1 MLVSLYIKNFALID
15 ELRIEFGPGFNVVTG
30 ETGSGKS
37 VVLQALQL
45 ALGARADGVS
55 FYNPDAKCVLELE
68 IAISSQYKQWFDQ
81 NELDYDKQTIIRR
94 EMGKT
99 QKSRIFI
106 NDTPVKQAVLNQLT
120 DKLFSFHSQNESY
133 SFLKNAEQLDFL
145 DEQARQQVL
154 VDDYRKKYRSYK
166 ALNDEYEVL
175 RDRSEEME
183 REWAY
188 QQHLKSELDAL
199 HLEQIDQE
207 DLERRYEILSQSEKI
222 QSIIDELNGLFES
235 EPYGLNEQLRQAQRL
250 SSSLVKASES
260 FSEINNRMQ
269 SLVIEAQDL
278 YIEINQSLESI
289 NLEPNALEE
298 VSALLSELHRLQ
310 QKHGVSTVEELKVKR
325 NAFASSLGEDGSYA
339 DRIKALEEAL
349 LKARTELIPIA
360 RNISDARKNAAT
372 ALSSSIET
380 VLSSLEMPG
389 SRIAIEVCENEEL
402 GASGINEVNFKFQAN
417 KGSDLLDLKKVV
429 SGGELSRLALA
440 IQYIKGETNT
450 IPTQVFDEIDTGV
463 SGQVAERV
471 AQLFEAMGAR
481 NQLLVITHLP
491 QVAAKGAVHLKVYK
505 EESKGRVNTR
515 VVQLT
520 ENSRQEEIASMIEGN
535 NPSKTALS
543 HARTLL
549 TRH

>member
-81 NELDYDKQTIIRR
+81 KELDYDKQTIIRR

-349 LKARTELIPIA
+349 LKARKELIPIA

-440 IQYIKGETNT
+440 IQYIKGEANT

>member
-15 ELRIEFGPGFNVVTG
+15 ELRIEFGSGFNVVTG

-45 ALGARADGVS
+45 ALGARAEGVS
-55 FYNPDAKCVLELE
+55 FYNPDSKCVLELE
-68 IAISSQYKQWFDQ
+68 IAVSSQYRQWFEE

-145 DEQARQQVL
+145 DEQAQQQFL

-166 ALNDEYEVL
+166 ALNDEYEGL

-199 HLEQIDQE
+199 DLDHIDQE
-207 DLERRYEILSQSEKI
+207 ELERRYEILSQSEKI
-222 QSIIDELNGLFES
+222 RSIIDELNGLFES

-250 SSSLVKASES
+250 SSSLEKASES
-260 FSEINNRMQ
+260 FSEINNRMH

-278 YIEINQSLESI
+278 YLEINQSLESI
-289 NLEPNALEE
+289 DLDPNALEE
-298 VSALLSELHRLQ
+298 VSALLSELNRLE
-310 QKHGVSTVEELKVKR
+310 QKHGVSTVEELKAKR
-325 NAFASSLGEDGSYA
+325 NAFASSLGEDGSYV
-339 DRIKALEEAL
+339 DQIKALEDAL
-349 LKARTELIPIA
+349 LKAHEELKPIA
-360 RNISDARKNAAT
+360 LKISNARKSAAI

-389 SRIAIEVCENEEL
+389 SRIAIEVSEKEEL

-440 IQYIKGETNT
+440 IQFIKGETNT

-471 AQLFEAMGAR
+471 AQLFEAMGTR

-505 EESKGRVNTR
+505 EEADGRVNTR
-515 VVQLT
+515 VAQLT
-520 ENSRQEEIASMIEGN
+520 ETTRQEEIASMIEGN
-535 NPSKTALS
+535 NPSETALS

>member
-349 LKARTELIPIA
+349 LKAGKELIPIA

>member
-68 IAISSQYKQWFDQ
+68 IAISSQYKQWFGQ

-106 NDTPVKQAVLNQLT
+106 NDTPVKQGVLNQLT

-349 LKARTELIPIA
+349 LKAGKELMPIA

-520 ENSRQEEIASMIEGN
+520 ENTRQEEIASMIEGN

>member
-68 IAISSQYKQWFDQ
+68 IAISSQYKQWFGQ

-349 LKARTELIPIA
+349 LKAGKELMPIA

-520 ENSRQEEIASMIEGN
+520 ENTRQEEIASMIEGN

>member
-45 ALGARADGVS
+45 ALGARAEGVS
-55 FYNPDAKCVLELE
+55 FYDPDVKCVLELE
-68 IAISSQYKQWFDQ
+68 IAISVHYKQWFEAYD
-81 NELDYDKQTIIRR
+81 LDYDKHCIIRR

-106 NDTPVKQAVLNQLT
+106 NDTPVKQTVLNQLT

-145 DEQARQQVL
+145 DEQAQHQDV
-154 VDDYRKKYRSYK
+154 VDEYRKKYRSYK
-166 ALNDEYEVL
+166 ALSDEFEAL
-175 RDRSEEME
+175 TDRSEEME

-199 HLEQIDQE
+199 NLEHLNQE
-207 DLERRYEILSQSEKI
+207 DLESRYEILNQGEKI

-250 SSSLVKASES
+250 SSSLLKASES

-269 SLVIEAQDL
+269 SLAIEAQDL
-278 YIEINQSLESI
+278 YIEINQSLESMD
-289 NLEPNALEE
+289 LEPSALEE
-298 VSALLSELHRLQ
+298 VSELLSELHRLQ
-310 QKHGVSTVEELKVKR
+310 QKHGVSTVEELKAKR
-325 NAFASSLGEDGSYA
+325 DAFATSLGEDGSYA
-339 DRIKALEEAL
+339 DRIKALESVL
-349 LKARTELIPIA
+349 LKAREEIEPLA
-360 RNISDARKNAAT
+360 VQISDGRKTAAK
-372 ALSSSIET
+372 ALSVSIEN

-389 SRIAIEVCENEEL
+389 SRIAIEVYETEQLSSN
-402 GASGINEVNFKFQAN
+402 GINEVNFRFQAN
-417 KGSDLLDLKKVV
+417 KGSDLLELKKVV

-440 IQYIKGETNT
+440 IQYIKGEKNS

-471 AQLFEAMGAR
+471 AQLFEAMGTR

-491 QVAAKGAVHLKVYK
+491 QVAAKGSTHLKVFK
-505 EESKGRVNTR
+505 KDADGRVNTR

-520 ENSRQEEIASMIEGN
+520 ENARQEEIASMIEGN
-535 NPSKTALS
+535 NPSETALS

>member
-349 LKARTELIPIA
+349 LKTRKELIPIA

-481 NQLLVITHLP
+481 NQLLVITHLA

-520 ENSRQEEIASMIEGN
+520 ENTRQEEIASMIEGN

>member
-349 LKARTELIPIA
+349 LKAGKELVPIA

>member
-68 IAISSQYKQWFDQ
+68 IAISSQYKQWFGQ

-154 VDDYRKKYRSYK
+154 VEDYRKKYRSYK

-349 LKARTELIPIA
+349 LKAGKELMPIA

-450 IPTQVFDEIDTGV
+450 IPTQVFDEIDTGGRH
-463 SGQVAERV
+463 SFSKSFQS
-471 AQLFEAMGAR
+471 F
-481 NQLLVITHLP
+481 IIPLP
-491 QVAAKGAVHLKVYK
+491 VDDTIIPFIVKDFNLA
-505 EESKGRVNTR
+505 
-515 VVQLT
+515 
-520 ENSRQEEIASMIEGN
+520 
-535 NPSKTALS
+535 P
-543 HARTLL
+543 
-549 TRH
+549 

>member
-45 ALGARADGVS
+45 ALGARAEGVS
-55 FYNPDAKCVLELE
+55 FYDPDAKCVLELE
-68 IAISSQYKQWFDQ
+68 IAISMHYKQWFEAYD
-81 NELDYDKQTIIRR
+81 LDYDKHCIIRR

-106 NDTPVKQAVLNQLT
+106 NDTPVKQTVLNQLT

-145 DEQARQQVL
+145 DEQAQHQDV
-154 VDDYRKKYRSYK
+154 VDEYRKKYRSYK
-166 ALNDEYEVL
+166 ALSDEFEAMT
-175 RDRSEEME
+175 DRSEEME

-199 HLEQIDQE
+199 HLEHLNQE
-207 DLERRYEILSQSEKI
+207 DLERRYEILSQGEKI

-250 SSSLVKASES
+250 SSSLLKASES

-269 SLVIEAQDL
+269 SLAIEAQDL
-278 YIEINQSLESI
+278 YIEINQSLESMD
-289 NLEPNALEE
+289 LEPSALEE
-298 VSALLSELHRLQ
+298 VSELLSELHRLQ
-310 QKHGVSTVEELKVKR
+310 QKHGVSTVEELKAKR
-325 NAFASSLGEDGSYA
+325 DAFATSLGEDGSYA
-339 DRIKALEEAL
+339 DRIRALESAL
-349 LKARTELIPIA
+349 FKAREEIEPLA
-360 RNISDARKNAAT
+360 GQISDGRKKAAT
-372 ALSSSIET
+372 ALSASIAK

-389 SRIAIEVCENEEL
+389 SRIAIEVYETEHL
-402 GASGINEVNFKFQAN
+402 GSNGINEVNFKFQAN
-417 KGSDLLDLKKVV
+417 KGSDLLELKKVV
-429 SGGELSRLALA
+429 SGGELSRLALS
-440 IQYIKGETNT
+440 IQFIKGEKNS

-491 QVAAKGAVHLKVYK
+491 QVAAKGSTHLKVFKK
-505 EESKGRVNTR
+505 EANGRVNTR

-520 ENSRQEEIASMIEGN
+520 ENARQEEIASMIEGN
-535 NPSKTALS
+535 NPSETALS

>member
-68 IAISSQYKQWFDQ
+68 IAISSQYKQWFGQ

-106 NDTPVKQAVLNQLT
+106 NDTPVKQGVLNQLT

-154 VDDYRKKYRSYK
+154 VEDYRKKYRSYK

-325 NAFASSLGEDGSYA
+325 NAFASSLGEDGSYT

-349 LKARTELIPIA
+349 LKAGKELIPIA

-520 ENSRQEEIASMIEGN
+520 ENTRQEEIASMIEGN

>member
-15 ELRIEFGPGFNVVTG
+15 ELSVEFGSGFNVVTG

-55 FYNPDAKCVLELE
+55 FYHPDSKCVLELE
-68 IAISSQYKQWFDQ
+68 IAVNSQYKWWFEE
-81 NELDYDKQTIIRR
+81 NELDYDKHSIIRR

-106 NDTPVKQAVLNQLT
+106 NDTPVKQTVLNQLT

-133 SFLKNAEQLDFL
+133 SFLKNAEQLDFI
-145 DEQARQQVL
+145 DEHARQQDL
-154 VDDYRKKYRSYK
+154 VNDYRKKYRSYK
-166 ALNDEYEVL
+166 ALNDEFEAL

-188 QQHLKSELDAL
+188 QQHLKSELDDL
-199 HLEQIDQE
+199 HLEKVNQE
-207 DLERRYEILSQSEKI
+207 DLEWRYEILSQSEKI

-250 SSSLVKASES
+250 SSSLLKASES

-269 SLVIEAQDL
+269 SLAIEAQDL
-278 YIEINQSLESI
+278 YLEINQALESI
-289 NLEPNALEE
+289 DLEPSALEE
-298 VSALLSELHRLQ
+298 ISELLSELQRLQ
-310 QKHGVSTVEELKVKR
+310 QKHGVSTVEELKAKR
-325 NAFASSLGEDGSYA
+325 SAIASSLGEDGSYA
-339 DRIKALEEAL
+339 DRIKALENAL
-349 LKARTELIPIA
+349 LLARAELEPIA
-360 RNISDARKNAAT
+360 RQISDTRKSAAI
-372 ALSSSIET
+372 ALSNSIET

-389 SRIAIEVCENEEL
+389 SRIAIEVRENEDL
-402 GASGINEVNFKFQAN
+402 GANGINEVNFKFQAN

-450 IPTQVFDEIDTGV
+450 IPTQVFDEIDAGV

-471 AQLFEAMGAR
+471 AQLFEAMGER

-491 QVAAKGAVHLKVYK
+491 QVAAKGSTHLKVYK
-505 EESKGRVNTR
+505 EEAEGRVHTR
-515 VVQLT
+515 VAQLV
-520 ENSRQEEIASMIEGN
+520 EAERQEEIASMIEGN
-535 NPSKTALS
+535 NPSETALS

>member
-45 ALGARADGVS
+45 ALGARAEGVS
-55 FYNPDAKCVLELE
+55 FYDPDVKCVLELE
-68 IAISSQYKQWFDQ
+68 IAISAHYKQWFEAYD
-81 NELDYDKQTIIRR
+81 LDYDKHCIIRR

-106 NDTPVKQAVLNQLT
+106 NDTPVKQTVLNQLT

-145 DEQARQQVL
+145 DEQAQHQDV
-154 VDDYRKKYRSYK
+154 VDEYRKKYRSYK
-166 ALNDEYEVL
+166 ALSDEFEAL
-175 RDRSEEME
+175 TDRSEEME

-199 HLEQIDQE
+199 NLEHLNQE
-207 DLERRYEILSQSEKI
+207 DLESRYEILNQGEKI

-250 SSSLVKASES
+250 SSSLLKASES

-269 SLVIEAQDL
+269 SLAIEAQDL
-278 YIEINQSLESI
+278 YVEINQSLESMD
-289 NLEPNALEE
+289 LEPSALEE
-298 VSALLSELHRLQ
+298 VSELLSELHRLQ
-310 QKHGVSTVEELKVKR
+310 QKHGVSNVEELKAKR
-325 NAFASSLGEDGSYA
+325 DAFATSLGEDGSYA
-339 DRIKALEEAL
+339 DRIKAIESAL
-349 LKARTELIPIA
+349 LKAREEIEPLA
-360 RNISDARKNAAT
+360 VQISDGRKKAAT
-372 ALSSSIET
+372 ALSVYIEK

-389 SRIAIEVCENEEL
+389 SRIAIEVYETEHL
-402 GASGINEVNFKFQAN
+402 GSNGINEVNFKFQAN
-417 KGSDLLDLKKVV
+417 KGSDLLELKKVV

-440 IQYIKGETNT
+440 IQYIKGEKNS

-471 AQLFEAMGAR
+471 AQLFEAMGTR
-481 NQLLVITHLP
+481 NQLLIITHLP
-491 QVAAKGAVHLKVYK
+491 QVAAKGSTHLKVFKK
-505 EESKGRVNTR
+505 EADGRVNTR

-520 ENSRQEEIASMIEGN
+520 ENARQEEIASMIEGN
-535 NPSKTALS
+535 NPSETALS

>member
-349 LKARTELIPIA
+349 LKARKELIPIA

>member
-349 LKARTELIPIA
+349 LKARKELIPIA

-440 IQYIKGETNT
+440 IQYIKGEANT

-515 VVQLT
+515 VIQLT
-520 ENSRQEEIASMIEGN
+520 ENTRQEEIASMIEGN

>member
-15 ELRIEFGPGFNVVTG
+15 ELRIEFGSGFNVVTG

-45 ALGARADGVS
+45 ALGARAEGVS
-55 FYNPDAKCVLELE
+55 FYNPESKCVLELE
-68 IAISSQYKQWFDQ
+68 IAVSSQYKQWFDQ
-81 NELDYDKQTIIRR
+81 NELDYDKQSIIRR

-120 DKLFSFHSQNESY
+120 EKLFSFHSQNESY
-133 SFLKNAEQLDFL
+133 SFLKNAEQLGFL
-145 DEQARQQVL
+145 DEQAGQQAL
-154 VDDYRKKYRSYK
+154 VIDYHKKYRSYK
-166 ALNDEYEVL
+166 ALTDEYEAL

-199 HLEQIDQE
+199 DLEQIDQD
-207 DLERRYEILSQSEKI
+207 DLERRFELLSQSEKI

-278 YIEINQSLESI
+278 YLEINQSLESI
-289 NLEPNALEE
+289 DLEPNALEE

-310 QKHGVSTVEELKVKR
+310 QKHGVSTVEELRAKR
-325 NAFASSLGEDGSYA
+325 NAFASRLGEDGSYV

-349 LKARTELIPIA
+349 FKAREELMPIA
-360 RNISDARKNAAT
+360 RNISAARKNAAT

-389 SRIAIEVCENEEL
+389 SRIAIEVRECEEL

-520 ENSRQEEIASMIEGN
+520 ENTRQEEIASMIEGN

>member
-15 ELRIEFGPGFNVVTG
+15 ELRVEFGPGFNVVTG

-45 ALGARADGVS
+45 ALGARAEGVS
-55 FYNPDAKCVLELE
+55 FYNPDSKCVLELE
-68 IAISSQYKQWFDQ
+68 IAVGSHYKQWFEE
-81 NELDYDKQTIIRR
+81 NELDYDKHSIIRR

-145 DEQARQQVL
+145 DEQARQQIL
-154 VDDYRKKYRSYK
+154 VDDYRKKYKSYK
-166 ALNDEYEVL
+166 ALNDEYEAL
-175 RDRSEEME
+175 RGRSEEME

-199 HLEQIDQE
+199 NLEHINQE

-269 SLVIEAQDL
+269 SLAIEAQDL
-278 YIEINQSLESI
+278 YLEINQSLESI
-289 NLEPNALEE
+289 DLESSALEE

-310 QKHGVSTVEELKVKR
+310 QKHGVSTVEELKVKH
-325 NAFASSLGEDGSYA
+325 NAFATSLGEDGSYA
-339 DRIKALEEAL
+339 DRIKGLEDAL
-349 LKARTELIPIA
+349 LNAREELEPIA
-360 RNISDARKNAAT
+360 NQISDARKSAAI
-372 ALSSSIET
+372 ALSGSIET

-389 SRIAIEVCENEEL
+389 SRIAIEVSENEDL
-402 GASGINEVNFKFQAN
+402 GTNGVNEVNFKFQAN
-417 KGSDLLDLKKVV
+417 KGSDLLELKKVV

-440 IQYIKGETNT
+440 IQYIKGEANT

-471 AQLFEAMGAR
+471 AQLFEAMGER

-491 QVAAKGAVHLKVYK
+491 QVAAKGSTHLKVYK
-505 EESKGRVNTR
+505 EETEGRINTR
-515 VVQLT
+515 VAQLT
-520 ENSRQEEIASMIEGN
+520 ETARQEEIASMIEGN
-535 NPSKTALS
+535 NPSETALS

>member
-349 LKARTELIPIA
+349 LKAGKELIPIA

-520 ENSRQEEIASMIEGN
+520 ENTRQEEIASMIEGN

>member
-188 QQHLKSELDAL
+188 QQHLKSELDTL

-349 LKARTELIPIA
+349 LKARKELIPIA

-515 VVQLT
+515 VIQLT
-520 ENSRQEEIASMIEGN
+520 ENTRQEEIASMIEGN

>member
-349 LKARTELIPIA
+349 LKARKELIPIA

-520 ENSRQEEIASMIEGN
+520 ENTRQEEIASMIEGN

>member
-349 LKARTELIPIA
+349 LKAGKELMPIA

-520 ENSRQEEIASMIEGN
+520 ENTRQEEIASMIEGN

>member
-45 ALGARADGVS
+45 ALGARAEGVS
-55 FYNPDAKCVLELE
+55 FYNPDSKCVLELE
-68 IAISSQYKQWFDQ
+68 IAVSSHYKQWFEE
-81 NELDYDKQTIIRR
+81 NELDYDKHSIIRR

-145 DEQARQQVL
+145 DEQARQQIL
-154 VDDYRKKYRSYK
+154 VDDYRKKYKSYK
-166 ALNDEYEVL
+166 ALNDEYEAL
-175 RDRSEEME
+175 RGRSEEME

-199 HLEQIDQE
+199 HLEHINQE

-269 SLVIEAQDL
+269 SLAIEAQDL
-278 YIEINQSLESI
+278 YLEINQSLESI
-289 NLEPNALEE
+289 DLESSALEE

-310 QKHGVSTVEELKVKR
+310 KKHGVSTVEELKVKQE
-325 NAFASSLGEDGSYA
+325 AFASSLGEDGSYA
-339 DRIKALEEAL
+339 DRIKGLEDAL
-349 LKARTELIPIA
+349 LNAREELEPIA
-360 RNISDARKNAAT
+360 NQISDARKSAAI
-372 ALSSSIET
+372 ALSGSIET

-389 SRIAIEVCENEEL
+389 SRIAIEVRENEDL
-402 GASGINEVNFKFQAN
+402 GTNGINEVNFKFQAN
-417 KGSDLLDLKKVV
+417 KGSDLLELKKVV

-471 AQLFEAMGAR
+471 AQLFEAMGER

-491 QVAAKGAVHLKVYK
+491 QVAAKGSTHLKVYK
-505 EESKGRVNTR
+505 EETEGRINTR
-515 VVQLT
+515 VAQLT
-520 ENSRQEEIASMIEGN
+520 ETARQEEIASMIEGN
-535 NPSKTALS
+535 NPSETALS

>member
-145 DEQARQQVL
+145 DEQARQQVF

-269 SLVIEAQDL
+269 SLVIEVQDL

-349 LKARTELIPIA
+349 LKARKELMPIA

>member
-417 KGSDLLDLKKVV
+417 KGSDLLDLKRVV

>member
-349 LKARTELIPIA
+349 LKARKELIPIA

-515 VVQLT
+515 VIQLT
-520 ENSRQEEIASMIEGN
+520 ENTRQEEIASMIEGN

>member
-106 NDTPVKQAVLNQLT
+106 NDTPVKQSVLNQLT

-349 LKARTELIPIA
+349 LKARKELITIA

-520 ENSRQEEIASMIEGN
+520 ENTRQEEIASMIEGN

>member
-15 ELRIEFGPGFNVVTG
+15 ELRVEFGTGFNVVTG

-45 ALGARADGVS
+45 ALGARAEGVS
-55 FYNPDAKCVLELE
+55 FYNPDSKCVLELE
-68 IAISSQYKQWFDQ
+68 IAVGSHYKQWFEE
-81 NELDYDKQTIIRR
+81 NELDFDKHSIIRR
-94 EMGKT
+94 EMGKA

-120 DKLFSFHSQNESY
+120 DQLFSFHSQNESY

-145 DEQARQQVL
+145 DEQARQQIL
-154 VDDYRKKYRSYK
+154 VDDYRKKYKSYK
-166 ALNDEYEVL
+166 ALNDEYEGL
-175 RDRSEEME
+175 RGRSEELE

-199 HLEQIDQE
+199 HLEQINQE

-260 FSEINNRMQ
+260 FSEINNRIQ
-269 SLVIEAQDL
+269 SLAIEAQDL
-278 YIEINQSLESI
+278 YLEINQSLESI
-289 NLEPNALEE
+289 DLESSALEE

-310 QKHGVSTVEELKVKR
+310 QKHGVSTVEELKVKQ

-339 DRIKALEEAL
+339 DRIKGLEDAL
-349 LKARTELIPIA
+349 LKTRTELEPIA
-360 RNISDARKNAAT
+360 RQISDARKSAAI
-372 ALSSSIET
+372 ALSGSIET

-389 SRIAIEVCENEEL
+389 SRIAIEVRENEDL
-402 GASGINEVNFKFQAN
+402 GTNGINEVNFKFQAN
-417 KGSDLLDLKKVV
+417 KGSDLLELKKVV

-440 IQYIKGETNT
+440 IQYIKGEKNT
-450 IPTQVFDEIDTGV
+450 IPTQVFDEIDAGV

-471 AQLFEAMGAR
+471 AQLFEAMGER

-491 QVAAKGAVHLKVYK
+491 QVAAKGSTHLKVYK
-505 EESKGRVNTR
+505 EETEGRITTR
-515 VVQLT
+515 VAQLT
-520 ENSRQEEIASMIEGN
+520 ETARQEEIASMIEGN
-535 NPSKTALS
+535 NPSQTALS

>member
-520 ENSRQEEIASMIEGN
+520 ENTRQEEIASMIEGN

>member
-68 IAISSQYKQWFDQ
+68 IAISSQYKQWFGQ

-106 NDTPVKQAVLNQLT
+106 NDTPVKQGVLNQLT

-349 LKARTELIPIA
+349 LKAGKELIPIA

-520 ENSRQEEIASMIEGN
+520 ENTRQEEIASMIEGN